1 MGGEPPAR
9 VPSGDRRVEW
19 GRGCVPS
26 CVNRDMAFPKG
37 PPKSSATPFWLVVA
51 SVSLLLLLL
60 WGWQAGMLG
69 KAGDF
74 LARLV
79 TPASYD
85 GSGSF
90 EQREQKGQDLGAD
103 RAADEGAA
111 SGTHAEDQPGAD
123 AAAAGN
129 GQTGDA
135 DPAAGGGDAAADG
148 AGNMLAA
155 PQVADESQV
164 VDVPVPQP
172 AIEPAPDKPARKA
185 DKAAPHQMSEAA
197 VNKELA
203 RHWPLSQ
210 LRQFFNLQE
219 QARRL
224 VVTVDNLSGTHVP
237 SQLRVARGVPELLV
251 VDKQGESITLDERNF
266 QRYEPFIG
274 FAESLDARTL
284 GRLYAKFY
292 PLLQHTYEETG
303 FPGQRFHD
311 RVLAAIDDMLA
322 APRVTGEIRL
332 VQPKVLYRFEDAELE
347 DLSPGQKI
355 MIRIGPRNADRVKAV
370 LKRVRAAIVAR
381 DPGR

>member
-111 SGTHAEDQPGAD
+111 SGTHAEDQPGC
-123 AAAAGN
+123 
-129 GQTGDA
+129 Q
-135 DPAAGGGDAAADG
+135 
-148 AGNMLAA
+148 
-155 PQVADESQV
+155 
-164 VDVPVPQP
+164 
-172 AIEPAPDKPARKA
+172 
-185 DKAAPHQMSEAA
+185 
-197 VNKELA
+197 
-203 RHWPLSQ
+203 
-210 LRQFFNLQE
+210 
-219 QARRL
+219 
-224 VVTVDNLSGTHVP
+224 
-237 SQLRVARGVPELLV
+237 
-251 VDKQGESITLDERNF
+251 
-266 QRYEPFIG
+266 
-274 FAESLDARTL
+274 
-284 GRLYAKFY
+284 
-292 PLLQHTYEETG
+292 
-303 FPGQRFHD
+303 
-311 RVLAAIDDMLA
+311 
-322 APRVTGEIRL
+322 
-332 VQPKVLYRFEDAELE
+332 
-347 DLSPGQKI
+347 
-355 MIRIGPRNADRVKAV
+355 
-370 LKRVRAAIVAR
+370 
-381 DPGR
+381 